1 MRLKKLSSLF
11 IVSLLLAAVLPISA
25 FAKKDTDNFYF
36 DSFEAD
42 YYLTK
47 KADGTSGMKVKEKL
61 VAVFPTYNQNK
72 GICRDIPYTNQDGM
86 NRTMDKPSASSLNL
100 KRNGFSEPVYSI
112 ERESDYYEICTG
124 DETYVTGK
132 QVYTF
137 EYEFYNVITRIDENK
152 KVIMDS
158 SGSEAYQELYWDT
171 NGTGWKQKFNSVTA
185 RVHFSDEATKK
196 AYDGEEWCYVGKYGA
211 SNQSRCKIT
220 KTDDGIELK
229 ADNLKAYENLTFDI
243 QFKRGSFVVPEP
255 PVTYVPLIIIIVS
268 VTLCALIIIRG
279 IIKFIKNGDKRL
291 YYKGLFVAPEYAG
304 PKEYSIAEMSEIYIG
319 KKKNVNVA
327 ILLRLITNKKINLI
341 KKESGGFGGDKWSI
355 EVLDLDGVEDEEK
368 ITLKLLNGGKEI
380 AVGDKIDIKRRTA
393 TSSTISL
400 GKKFDS
406 TVKSKLIN
414 HKLVES
420 DYKVGHNNTG
430 GSITVAIIF
439 LFIWGVWVLP
449 FLIAAF
455 TFSELVFAGVRGP
468 GKDCCFFVVLV
479 SVIITI
485 AIRILL
491 SSRNSK
497 YKKHTNL
504 GLEKSR
510 CMDGLKLYIKMAE
523 ADRIEFL
530 QSVKNVD
537 VSDNG
542 IVKLYEKLLPYAAIF
557 GLEKTWMKEL
567 QKYYAMNDVTEPDW
581 YSADFYSLAILS
593 TISSAGSYA
602 GRASMSAG
610 SGSSSSGFSG
620 GGGGG
625 FSGGGGGGGGGGG
638 R

>member
-11 IVSLLLAAVLPISA
+11 IVSLLFAAVLPANA

-36 DSFEAD
+36 ESFEAD

-86 NRTMDKPSASSLNL
+86 NRTMDRPSASSLNL

-112 ERESDYYEICTG
+112 ERESDYFEICTG
-124 DETYVTGK
+124 DESYVTGK
-132 QVYTF
+132 QIYTF

-158 SGSEAYQELYWDT
+158 GGSEVHQELYWDT

-185 RVHFSDEATKK
+185 RVHFNDEATKK

-211 SNQSRCKIT
+211 NNQSRCKIT
-220 KTDDGIELK
+220 KTDDGIEFK

-255 PVTYVPLIIIIVS
+255 PVTYIPLIIIIAS
-268 VTLCALIIIRG
+268 VTIGILIIIRG
-279 IIKFIKNGDKRL
+279 IIKFIKKGDKRT
-291 YYKGLFVAPEYAG
+291 YYNSLFVVPEYSG
-304 PKEYSIAEMSEIYIG
+304 PKDYSIAEMSEIYIG

-341 KKESGGFGGDKWSI
+341 KKESSGLGGDKWSVEI
-355 EVLDLDGVEDEEK
+355 LDLDGVEEEEK

-406 TVKSKLIN
+406 TVKSKLKN
-414 HKLVES
+414 HQLVES
-420 DYKVGHNNTG
+420 DYKVGHGNTSG
-430 GSITVAIIF
+430 TVAASIIF
-439 LFIWGVWVLP
+439 LFFGAIWIIP
-449 FLIAAF
+449 FLAAAF
-455 TFSELVFAGVRGP
+455 VLGEGLFAGARGF
-468 GKDCCFFVVLV
+468 GKDCCFFVALV
-479 SVIITI
+479 SLIVAIIV
-485 AIRILL
+485 RIIL
-491 SSRNSK
+491 SSINDK

-504 GLEKSR
+504 GLQKSR
-510 CMDGLKLYIKMAE
+510 YMDGLKLYIKMAE
-523 ADRIEFL
+523 ADRIKFL

-537 VSDNG
+537 ISNEG
-542 IVKLYEKLLPYAAIF
+542 IVKLYEKLLPYAAVF

-581 YSADFYSLAILS
+581 YSADFHSLAVFS

-610 SGSSSSGFSG
+610 SGGSSSGFSG